1 MIVKLSDDKRKYSSL
16 VEVSRKDLIS
26 KSRRGSK
33 DRYNKRLNY
42 QVTNFRGVD
51 LSQFFNNDYFIYE
64 TPINDYVC
72 TLAFPGVLTH
82 LKDVCKTTNGDIKKV
97 NYQLVLRA
105 LRRAFDATDDVKVRC
120 TCADF
125 CLSEGTEIKLLDG
138 RDITV
143 EELLEE
149 FNSGKSDL
157 WVYSVDEDSHDF
169 RPGHVSDVWIK
180 GYVNQLIEVE
190 LDNGKV
196 VKCTPDHLFMLR
208 DGTYCKAEDLIE
220 GQSLMPLYFQCNK
233 ATNEYDTV
241 KFNSKSHG
249 YNSVYKEVAKYELQD
264 EIEEA
269 RKRSGEDVIVIHH
282 KNFNKHDNR
291 PENLTPMGR
300 NEHWKYHA
308 EFLAK
313 RRREDKEFDQKCREA
328 SRKHCYELN
337 ANPTERLIKSRQV
350 LGKKLADSINNDL
363 EKRSY
368 TTQRAQEAQVEYW
381 SGMTP
386 EERSQEVLR
395 RQSLVN
401 NFGEKI
407 SKGQKRVWENYS
419 EEERKARNQVNGI
432 ILNGEHGEKASERA
446 KDYWNN
452 IRENDPEAYESRCQ
466 QSSERVSKIWREDP
480 LKFTKGRCAQVLQKI
495 VDSHMEMTEENY
507 FRLKSKNTPR
517 PTTYWSNFHE
527 MVKELGFGEYNHYVT
542 KITKVSLDNA
552 VPVYDLTVDKYN
564 NFLVSAG
571 VIVHNCYRFMY
582 WANKNGYLYGPMVK
596 GTEQF
601 PEKTN
606 PDDMLGATCKHLDL
620 FLSNKR
626 WLIKAA
632 SIVTSLIKA
641 YPEKAEKYLY
651 DPKDL
656 KQTDSIEDEEPI
668 ETIPEEEEPIEEPE
682 NTEEIESEEEN

>member
-1 MIVKLSDDKRKYSSL
+1 MVTELSNEKRKYSSL
-16 VEVSRKDLIS
+16 TEVSRKDLIS
-26 KSRRGSK
+26 KSRRGSRE
-33 DRYNKRLNY
+33 RYNKRLNY
-42 QVTNFRGVD
+42 QVANFRGVD
-51 LSQFFNNDYFIYE
+51 LSQFFNNDYLVYD
-64 TPINDYVC
+64 TPINDYVV
-72 TLAFPGVLTH
+72 TLAFPGVLTE
-82 LKDVCKTTNGDIKKV
+82 LKKVCRTTNGDIKKV
-97 NYQLVLRA
+97 NYQLVLKA

-208 DGTYCKAEDLIE
+208 DGTYCKAEDLTE

-233 ATNEYDTV
+233 ATNGYDTV
-241 KFNSKSHG
+241 KFNSKSYG

-269 RKRSGEDVIVIHH
+269 RKRSGEDVIV
-282 KNFNKHDNR
+282 
-291 PENLTPMGR
+291 
-300 NEHWKYHA
+300 
-308 EFLAK
+308 
-313 RRREDKEFDQKCREA
+313 
-328 SRKHCYELN
+328 
-337 ANPTERLIKSRQV
+337 
-350 LGKKLADSINNDL
+350 DS
-363 EKRSY
+363 
-368 TTQRAQEAQVEYW
+368 Q
-381 SGMTP
+381 
-386 EERSQEVLR
+386 
-395 RQSLVN
+395 
-401 NFGEKI
+401 
-407 SKGQKRVWENYS
+407 
-419 EEERKARNQVNGI
+419 
-432 ILNGEHGEKASERA
+432 
-446 KDYWNN
+446 
-452 IRENDPEAYESRCQ
+452 
-466 QSSERVSKIWREDP
+466 
-480 LKFTKGRCAQVLQKI
+480 
-495 VDSHMEMTEENY
+495 MEMTEENY

-542 KITKVSLDNA
+542 KITKVSLNNA

-632 SIVTSLIKA
+632 SIVTSIIKA

-651 DPKDL
+651 DPEDL
-656 KQTDSIEDEEPI
+656 KKNEEPAE
-668 ETIPEEEEPIEEPE
+668 ET
-682 NTEEIESEEEN
+682 ESEETTEEVPEEPVEDDDSTDEEVED

>member
-1 MIVKLSDDKRKYSSL
+1 MTIKLSDDKRKYSSL
-16 VEVSRKDLIS
+16 VEASRKDLIS

-33 DRYNKRLNY
+33 ERYNKRLNY
-42 QVTNFRGVD
+42 QVANFRGVD
-51 LSQFFNNDYFIYE
+51 LGQFFNNDYLVYE

-82 LKDVCKTTNGDIKKV
+82 LKDVCKTTTGDIKKV
-97 NYQLVLRA
+97 NYQLVLKA
-105 LRRAFDATDDVKVRC
+105 LRIAFDATDDVKVRC

-208 DGTYCKAEDLIE
+208 DGTYCKAENLTE
-220 GQSLMPLYFQCNK
+220 GQSLMPLYFQC
-233 ATNEYDTV
+233 
-241 KFNSKSHG
+241 
-249 YNSVYKEVAKYELQD
+249 
-264 EIEEA
+264 
-269 RKRSGEDVIVIHH
+269 
-282 KNFNKHDNR
+282 
-291 PENLTPMGR
+291 
-300 NEHWKYHA
+300 
-308 EFLAK
+308 
-313 RRREDKEFDQKCREA
+313 
-328 SRKHCYELN
+328 
-337 ANPTERLIKSRQV
+337 
-350 LGKKLADSINNDL
+350 
-363 EKRSY
+363 
-368 TTQRAQEAQVEYW
+368 
-381 SGMTP
+381 
-386 EERSQEVLR
+386 
-395 RQSLVN
+395 
-401 NFGEKI
+401 
-407 SKGQKRVWENYS
+407 
-419 EEERKARNQVNGI
+419 
-432 ILNGEHGEKASERA
+432 
-446 KDYWNN
+446 
-452 IRENDPEAYESRCQ
+452 
-466 QSSERVSKIWREDP
+466 
-480 LKFTKGRCAQVLQKI
+480 
-495 VDSHMEMTEENY
+495 
-507 FRLKSKNTPR
+507 
-517 PTTYWSNFHE
+517 
-527 MVKELGFGEYNHYVT
+527 KELGFGEYNHYVT

-632 SIVTSLIKA
+632 SIVTSIIKA

-651 DPKDL
+651 DPEDL
-656 KQTDSIEDEEPI
+656 KKNKESEDEI
-668 ETIPEEEEPIEEPE
+668 ETTEEIPEEEPVE
-682 NTEEIESEEEN
+682 NPSEDTEETVEDNIED